1 MANDIDTLLDPIE
14 CVITDC
20 DGILTDGKIYLT
32 GEGEQIK
39 AFHAHD
45 GSGIK
50 LLQQFGFLVSLIS
63 GRDSPPLAERAEEL
77 DFDEFFPGS
86 DDKIEPY
93 RTIRQK
99 HDLSSQQICYLGDDL
114 TDLQPFEEAGFSA
127 TVPDASDEIR
137 KRADYITD
145 TRGGNGAFREVAELL
160 LKAHNSWNDVLDCY
174 R

>member
-1 MANDIDTLLDPIE
+1 MSNLIDSKLNAIE

-20 DGILTDGKIYLT
+20 DGILTDGKIYFT
-32 GEGEQIK
+32 GEGERIK

-63 GRDSPPLAERAEEL
+63 GRDSPPLSERANEL
-77 DFDEFFPGS
+77 NFDEFFPGS
-86 DDKIEPY
+86 DNKIEPY
-93 RTIRQK
+93 QTIRRK
-99 HDLSSQQICYLGDDL
+99 HDLSSEQICYLGDDL

-127 TVPDASDEIR
+127 TVPDASGEIR

-145 TRGGNGAFREVAELL
+145 TNGGNGAFREVADLL
-160 LKAHNSWNDVLDCY
+160 LKANDQWDDVLNSY